1 SESSLSPL
9 GFALADLLT
18 TDLARSA
25 RLQLVERA
33 RLGEVIRELDLA
45 KSGRVDSATAPRVGL
60 LLQAQQ
66 LLLGSL
72 DTLPDGALRL
82 SVRIADVETGVVQ
95 QAIDARAPLSD
106 VLAAEKIVAFRLF
119 DALGVILTPAER
131 ALVESRQTVSLEAL
145 EAFGRGLQADFLGQ
159 SRLATAEFKRALLAD
174 PGFRAAA
181 DRSAGVRA
189 QTRDPGTSSVLLPG
203 IRGIDAPISGVVDRL
218 NRPLD
223 VTMQSRPGGGPGDP
237 AFPSTL
243 VTVIVIV
250 RRP

>member
-1 SESSLSPL
+1 MMPSRWCPSVSPSCRRSFTPALISRSSIGASRRWLAMVAGALLLAACTQAGRRGIEGAARPAADSATMAAIAREQGAAHGALRTLGVTPFRFADSESSLSPL

-18 TDLARSA
+18 TDLSRSA

-72 DTLPDGALRL
+72 DTLPGGALRL

-119 DALGVILTPAER
+119 
-131 ALVESRQTVSLEAL
+131 
-145 EAFGRGLQADFLGQ
+145 
-159 SRLATAEFKRALLAD
+159 
-174 PGFRAAA
+174 
-181 DRSAGVRA
+181 
-189 QTRDPGTSSVLLPG
+189 
-203 IRGIDAPISGVVDRL
+203 
-218 NRPLD
+218 
-223 VTMQSRPGGGPGDP
+223 
-237 AFPSTL
+237 
-243 VTVIVIV
+243 
-250 RRP
+250 